1 MEKIICFCK
10 GKALKIIIA
19 IIIILIIAAMAFTSL
34 NGGTV
39 VDFRIL
45 AESEIPQSIT
55 SQVIPQYRNMERA
68 LACVVDDKI
77 YVIATRG
84 EKPSTGY
91 DISIARMELQEN
103 EEESILIVYAD
114 FRDPEPGLTLAQ
126 DLTYPLQVAETDLAA
141 LPDRIE
147 LKVQYAE

>member
-91 DISIARMELQEN
+91 DINIARMDLQEN
-103 EEESILIVYAD
+103 EEESVLIVYAD

>member
-1 MEKIICFCK
+1 VEKIICFCK
-10 GKALKIIIA
+10 GKAVKVVIAAVIIIIIA
-19 IIIILIIAAMAFTSL
+19 LMACTSL
-34 NGGTV
+34 SGGTA

-45 AESEIPQSIT
+45 SDSEIPQSIT
-55 SQVIPQYRNMERA
+55 SQVIPQYRAMERA
-68 LACVVDDKI
+68 LACVVDDKV
-77 YVIATRG
+77 YVIASRG

-91 DISIARMELQEN
+91 DINIARMELA
-103 EEESILIVYAD
+103 EEDEQKVLIVYTD

-126 DLTYPLQVAETDLAA
+126 ELTYPLQVAETDLTA